1 MSSRASIEFLHMSHG
16 NRKAALRRQRNRR
29 ITSTGIWTRD
39 RVMLLGVAALM
50 SVGGAAAINAMPA
63 MASEPVD
70 VELASYQPAQVKLS
84 NQSVPSNLFVS
95 QIRLLNPF
103 TKEPLG
109 ITIDPAEAYSA
120 DGTSGGYTVIVN
132 EGGDLWFE
140 GSDGDW
146 QGPFVEV
153 YPSGGADVEMTP
165 DGNAVLAT
173 ATNGGETQYF
183 RVVFQ
188 LVRANDVCD
197 VVSSVT
203 LNGHRYTGGDLAQAA
218 TDDGLVI
225 DGEFGTLSSS
235 NPNVVCDTGYISAYD
250 DSQVSNGILLVN
262 IYKIVGGG
270 VDTENPVGTFK
281 FLTSEAAGGGGGSTP
296 LSSDATLSNLIVM
309 GDAVSPSDAEKGK
322 NLRVPLTHD
331 EFESF
336 SASDDIQFTTTQ
348 DDAKSMIT
356 TSSLV
361 AGQKTVT
368 IKVTAPDGVTVKTY
382 EITVY
387 DSEAEDDSLDL
398 AKVTWYPEGAT
409 EPKDLAVGSVMNNV
423 FTLTYKGSLVPNDDD
438 FTIELVDPSSTCEVT
453 HDDDFFYIK
462 VTNTSGKSATYKIA
476 YKVEGSES
484 EDTTDETEAT
494 LTSLTFIDED
504 NPDTV
509 ITLDSDDLQKAMT
522 EDGFDVMLG
531 DEYPAGSR
539 ISWKIQ
545 RTAANHTPI
554 TETTSNGST
563 VIVVSKSEDGQHS
576 VKYRINFIFESSQPD
591 PTPGGDNEN
600 ENENENQGG
609 QQGGGSGNEN
619 KNENQNGGSEEPGDE
634 DKHEGPVFA
643 WVDGGGLPEY
653 EGTRVDFHWSV
664 SGLTDGA
671 KVKTLHYCFDN
682 GEWHDIEADASGQFE
697 NFSIPTSAKIV
708 AGYVTDSLGAVSNIA
723 YWDIDAH
730 ATTDGWLEEHADPLV
745 TFFPNKDNPYD
756 FGYTFQAYQGATVT
770 KLMYCFD
777 NGEWKTIENPSMGE
791 DAEKMVIDPTAD
803 IVAVRVIDD
812 MGGDAV
818 YYYDIKNGVMTDGF
832 KDPDAED
839 QRPSTGDEDEQQ
851 HVKPVAKFIEED
863 GMPKLTWTVDAETKV
878 TEIHW
883 RFDDGEWQSTT
894 DVDDYVIDLPSGGAK
909 KIEAYVTDGFGQ
921 DSNHVTYTFDD
932 TEAPEPGGG
941 NENEN
946 QNENQGTQ
954 PGGGNENQNQG
965 GGNENGNSNENQGG
979 GDEDAAPYLRIES
992 TGDKRPDFTLHYP
1005 SDVTQIEYCFDNG
1018 EWHEIATD
1026 DSLVIPGTA
1035 RIMGVK
1041 VRDADGFESRT
1052 VYWDIDGHKEVS
1064 GFDDGPSV
1072 VVSKPTITVVKT
1084 GDKRGD
1090 FKFVCEP
1097 GESGAACSYI
1107 QYKFDDD
1114 ENWLT
1119 LPLPQDGKIA
1129 IPVDAETIQAYV
1141 VDVDGNQSET
1151 VTWNIE
1157 ENDYDDP
1164 GAGQKPDKNENQNS
1178 NKPDGGNQNS
1188 NHNSGTNTNG
1198 SKPSNPGTNAN
1209 KPSQG
1214 TNQNKPSGGDTNHGN
1229 GSDTST
1235 GDNNG
1240 DGSSIINVDAD
1251 GNGISGGSTV
1261 PVRDSMVVTGTKVV
1275 DDSQSDAAASDSIGS
1290 GGDGANVVSDGG
1302 AGSGS
1307 GYSDSP
1313 LTQTGVAANPFDAVI
1328 GVPIVAGIA
1337 GIFMSIYR
1345 KVRRK

>member
-103 TKEPLG
+103 TREPLG

-140 GSDGDW
+140 GSDGGW
-146 QGPFVEV
+146 EGPIVEV
-153 YPSGGADVEMTP
+153 YPSGGADVDMTS
-165 DGNAVLAT
+165 DGAVVLAT

-183 RVVFQ
+183 RVVFK

-203 LNGHRYTGGDLAQAA
+203 LNGHRYTGGELAQAA
-218 TDDGLVI
+218 TNDGLVI
-225 DGEFGTLSSS
+225 DGEFGTLSGS
-235 NPNVVCDTGYISAYD
+235 NPNVVCDAGYIFAYD

-270 VDTENPVGTFK
+270 VDAENPVGTFK

-322 NLRVPLTHD
+322 NLRVPLTHE

-409 EPKDLAVGSVMNNV
+409 ESKNLAVGSVMNNAL
-423 FTLTYKGSLVPNDDD
+423 TLTYKGSLVPNDDD

-476 YKVEGSES
+476 YKVEGSGS

-494 LTSLTFIDED
+494 LTNLTFIDED

-531 DEYPAGSR
+531 DEYPAGSKIR
-539 ISWKIQ
+539 WKIQ
-545 RTAANHTPI
+545 ATAANHTPN
-554 TETTSNGST
+554 TKSTGSGST
-563 VIVVSKSEDGQHS
+563 VVVVSTSEDGQHT
-576 VKYRINFIFESSQPD
+576 VEYRINFIFESSTPD
-591 PTPGGDNEN
+591 PTPGGDEN
-600 ENENENQGG
+600 ENQNDNENQGG
-609 QQGGGSGNEN
+609 QQGSGNEN
-619 KNENQNGGSEEPGDE
+619 KNENQNGSSEEPGDE

-682 GEWHDIEADASGQFE
+682 GEWHDIESDASGQFE

-745 TFFPNKDNPYD
+745 TFFPNKDNPYE

-812 MGGDAV
+812 MGGDAI

-954 PGGGNENQNQG
+954 PGGGNENAND
-965 GGNENGNSNENQGG
+965 NENQGSD
-979 GDEDAAPYLRIES
+979 DEQHAPTISIKS
-992 TGDKRPDFTLHYP
+992 TGDKRTDFELWFSADATE
-1005 SDVTQIEYCFDNG
+1005 IEYCFDDG
-1018 EWHEIATD
+1018 EWYTISVD
-1026 DSLVIPGTA
+1026 DTITLPSSA
-1035 RIMGVK
+1035 RIMA
-1041 VRDADGFESRT
+1041 VRVRNDAGYESRT
-1052 VYWDIDGHKEVS
+1052 IYWDIDGHKEVN
-1064 GFDDGPSV
+1064 GFDGGPSE

-1084 GDKRGD
+1084 GDSRGD
-1090 FKFVCEP
+1090 FEFVCKP
-1097 GESGAACSYI
+1097 GASGAKCSYI
-1107 QYKFDDD
+1107 KYHFDDSD
-1114 ENWLT
+1114 EWLT
-1119 LPLPQDGKIA
+1119 LPLPQNDPIS
-1129 IPVDAETIQAYV
+1129 IPADAERIQAYV
-1141 VDVDGNQSET
+1141 VDEDGNISDT

-1157 ENDYDDP
+1157 ENDYNDP
-1164 GAGQKPDKNENQNS
+1164 SAGQKPDENKNQNS
-1178 NKPDGGNQNS
+1178 NKPSGGNQNS
-1188 NHNSGTNTNG
+1188 NHNGGGSTNTN
-1198 SKPSNPGTNAN
+1198 KPSNPGTNTN
-1209 KPSQG
+1209 KPSTPSQG
-1214 TNQNKPSGGDTNHGN
+1214 SNINKPSGGGDTSHGN
-1229 GSDTST
+1229 GPDTST

-1240 DGSSIINVDAD
+1240 DGSSVIQVDAD
-1251 GNGISGGSTV
+1251 GNGVSGGSTV

-1275 DDSQSDAAASDSIGS
+1275 EDPQSGDVANDAIGS
-1290 GGDGANVVSDGG
+1290 GGDGANVVSDGESG
-1302 AGSGS
+1302 SGGSGSGS

-1313 LTQTGVAANPFDAVI
+1313 LTQTGVSANPFDAVI

-1337 GIFMSIYR
+1337 GIFMSVYR
-1345 KVRRK
+1345 KIRRK

>member
-103 TKEPLG
+103 TREPLG
-109 ITIDPAEAYSA
+109 VTIDPAEAYSA
-120 DGTSGGYTVIVN
+120 DGTNGGYTVIVN
-132 EGGDLWFE
+132 EGGNLWFE
-140 GSDGDW
+140 GSDGGW
-146 QGPFVEV
+146 EGPIVEV
-153 YPSGGADVEMTP
+153 YPSGGADVDMTS
-165 DGNAVLAT
+165 DGAVVLAT

-225 DGEFGTLSSS
+225 DGEFGTLSGS
-235 NPNVVCDTGYISAYD
+235 NPNVVCDAGYISAYD
-250 DSQVSNGILLVN
+250 DSQVSNGTLLVN

-382 EITVY
+382 EITIY
-387 DSEAEDDSLDL
+387 DGEAEDDSLDL

-409 EPKDLAVGSVMNNV
+409 ESKELAVGSVMNNV
-423 FTLTYKGSLVPNDDD
+423 FTLTYKGSLVPNDAD
-438 FTIELVDPSSTCEVT
+438 FTIELIDPSSTYEVT
-453 HDDDFFYIK
+453 HDDGFFYIK

-476 YKVEGSES
+476 YKVEGSGS

-522 EDGFDVMLG
+522 EDGIDILLG

-554 TETTSNGST
+554 TETTSSGST

-600 ENENENQGG
+600 ENENENENQGG
-609 QQGGGSGNEN
+609 QQGGGSGNQ
-619 KNENQNGGSEEPGDE
+619 NENQGGGTDPGDE

-682 GEWHDIEADASGQFE
+682 GEWHDIESDASGQFE

-745 TFFPNKDNPYD
+745 TFFPNKDNPYE

-791 DAEKMVIDPTAD
+791 DAEKMVIDTTAD

-812 MGGDAV
+812 MGGDAI

-932 TEAPEPGGG
+932 TEAPDPGGG

-954 PGGGNENQNQG
+954 PGGGNDNAND
-965 GGNENGNSNENQGG
+965 NENQGSD
-979 GDEDAAPYLRIES
+979 DEQHAPTISIKS
-992 TGDKRPDFTLHYP
+992 TGDKRTDFELWFSADATE
-1005 SDVTQIEYCFDNG
+1005 IEYCFDDG
-1018 EWHEIATD
+1018 EWYTISVD
-1026 DSLVIPGTA
+1026 DTITLPSAA
-1035 RIMGVK
+1035 RIMA
-1041 VRDADGFESRT
+1041 VRVRNDAGYESRT
-1052 VYWDIDGHKEVS
+1052 IYWDIDGHKEVN
-1064 GFDDGPSV
+1064 GFDGGPSE

-1084 GDKRGD
+1084 GDSRGD
-1090 FKFVCEP
+1090 FEFVCKP
-1097 GESGAACSYI
+1097 GASGAKCSYI
-1107 QYKFDDD
+1107 KYHFDDSD
-1114 ENWLT
+1114 EWLT
-1119 LPLPQDGKIA
+1119 LPLPQNDPIS
-1129 IPVDAETIQAYV
+1129 IPADAELIQAYV
-1141 VDVDGNQSET
+1141 VDEDGNISDT

-1157 ENDYDDP
+1157 ENDYNDP
-1164 GAGQKPDKNENQNS
+1164 SAGQKPDENKNQNS
-1178 NKPDGGNQNS
+1178 NKPSGGNQNS
-1188 NHNSGTNTNG
+1188 NHNGSGSTNTN
-1198 SKPSNPGTNAN
+1198 KPSNPGTNTN
-1209 KPSQG
+1209 KPSNPSQG
-1214 TNQNKPSGGDTNHGN
+1214 SNINKPSGGGDTSHGN

-1240 DGSSIINVDAD
+1240 DGSSVIQVDAD
-1251 GNGISGGSTV
+1251 GNGVSGGSTV
-1261 PVRDSMVVTGTKVV
+1261 PVRDSMVVTGAKVV
-1275 DDSQSDAAASDSIGS
+1275 EAPQSGDVANDAIGS

-1302 AGSGS
+1302 SGSGGSGSGS

-1328 GVPIVAGIA
+1328 GVPIIAGIA
-1337 GIFMSIYR
+1337 GILMSIYR
-1345 KVRRK
+1345 KIHRK